1 LNIYIEP
8 FKGSE
13 VPSAPAYYDVKCR
26 YEQHT

>member
-13 VPSAPAYYDVKCR
+13 VPSALAYYDVK
-26 YEQHT
+26 Y